1 MFRNFIRQSQHWTKN
16 IAIKSSRPLLGKKL
30 PIQHSKD
37 VSLNDMK
44 PVLNLFDKRWYG
56 KIGKDEFNNKL
67 NTLCTTGPPAVP
79 LDDLLTDHDK
89 RDNIDS
95 HDNSLYHESLTKK
108 NNHKYSIQSIVDDY
122 NRRWKENITVE
133 DYFENFTIKH
143 RGAC

>member
-1 MFRNFIRQSQHWTKN
+1 MMIRNFIKQSQPWTNN
-16 IAIKSSRPLLGKKL
+16 IVIKSSRPLLGKKL

-56 KIGKDEFNNKL
+56 EIGKDEFNNKL
-67 NTLCTTGPPAVP
+67 NTLY
-79 LDDLLTDHDK
+79 DK

-95 HDNSLYHESLTKK
+95 HDNSLYHKSLYEKK
-108 NNHKYSIQSIVDDY
+108 NNYKYSVQVIVDDY
-122 NRRWKENITVE
+122 NRRWKQNITVE
-133 DYFENFTIKH
+133 DYLKNFTRKH

>member
-1 MFRNFIRQSQHWTKN
+1 MFRNFIRQSQPWTKN
-16 IAIKSSRPLLGKKL
+16 IAIKSNRPLLGKKL

-44 PVLNLFDKRWYG
+44 PVLNLFDKRWSG
-56 KIGKDEFNNKL
+56 EIGKDEFNNKL
-67 NTLCTTGPPAVP
+67 NTLY
-79 LDDLLTDHDK
+79 DK

>member
-1 MFRNFIRQSQHWTKN
+1 MLRNFIRQSQPWTNN
-16 IAIKSSRPLLGKKL
+16 ITIKSIRPLLGKKL

-56 KIGKDEFNNKL
+56 EIGKDEFNNKL
-67 NTLCTTGPPAVP
+67 NTLY
-79 LDDLLTDHDK
+79 DK

-95 HDNSLYHESLTKK
+95 HDNSLYHKSLYEKK
-108 NNHKYSIQSIVDDY
+108 NNYSVQVIVDDY
-122 NRRWKENITVE
+122 NRRWKQNITVE
-133 DYFENFTIKH
+133 DYFENFTRKH